1 MAEGYQRILTREQ
14 IKARM
19 LRDASILW
27 GKKGAPM
34 DGYDPLV
41 NMIIE
46 ACAAEAKRIHDD
58 IHMSQARMLSRM
70 AQMLTPEVSKGPH
83 PAHAVAH
90 SRPLDP
96 IFKVHPDTLF
106 YFNKKTENNTEDI
119 YFSPIQSFRLQDVA
133 VVCQASGN
141 RMELC
146 NQMQKE
152 VIIQAIGMQRIQT
165 RTLYVGLE
173 INPEIEELREL
184 GFFFDWQTE
193 DANEKNNCLKL
204 LPAANWYLNGKKL
217 NVRPGY
223 PELLQERS
231 NNPLDEY
238 NISSKAQHH
247 ALEIYKRNFVTIT
260 DTISVKDLEALV
272 QIPKDLKRVFSE
284 EEIAAFPENIVWL
297 QIDFPESFPIQAI
310 EKTFVQLN
318 CFPVLNRRLN
328 KISYRVQQF
337 VNIVP
342 LESNQYFFAVEDVQ
356 TQGGES
362 FFPHHSP
369 EPDREKTKTWALRMG
384 GVARFDSRDA
394 NAMLNYMLDLIRD
407 EAASFSAIG
416 YDVLASDIKSLLQ
429 IVSRL
434 KRKILAKP
442 DQRESIPY
450 LLINTN
456 RTGENIEVFFWST
469 NGMSGSEVP
478 TGTALISYNQGANFK
493 RNSTYLV
500 SRSFGGRDPLNDQE
514 SLFAY
519 REALMTRGRV
529 VTREDLRTICFSWL
543 GNDLKEVEIVN
554 GYKMG
559 DTHLQGIIRTI
570 DVWLTPAEGHIL
582 SREDCMDL
590 ETRLQNQSSGI
601 IPIRV
606 FREQE
611 DRDLVHYH

>member
-46 ACAAEAKRIHDD
+46 ACSAEAKRIHDD
-58 IHMSQARMLSRM
+58 IQMSQTRMLSRM

-96 IFKVHPDTLF
+96 TYKVHPDTLF
-106 YFNKKTENNTEDI
+106 YFNKKTDSHTEDI
-119 YFSPIQSFRLQDVA
+119 YFSPVQSFKLQDVEVA
-133 VVCQASGN
+133 CLANGN
-141 RMELC
+141 RVELC
-146 NQMQKE
+146 SQMQKE
-152 VIIQAIGMQRIQT
+152 VLIQAIGMQQIPS

-173 INPEIEELREL
+173 INPEIGALQEL

-193 DANEKNNCLKL
+193 DDNEKNNCLKL
-204 LPAANWYLNGKKL
+204 LPAANWYLNGEKL
-217 NVRPGY
+217 NIRPGY
-223 PELLQERS
+223 AELLQGKS

-238 NISSKAQHH
+238 NISAKAQHH
-247 ALEIYKRNFVTIT
+247 ALEIYKRNFITIT
-260 DTISVKDLEALV
+260 DAISVKELEEITH
-272 QIPKDLKRVFSE
+272 IPDDFRKVFTE

-297 QIDFPESFPIQAI
+297 QIDFPESFQIKAI
-310 EKTFVQLN
+310 EKTIVQVN

-328 KISYRVQQF
+328 KISYRVQQYI
-337 VNIVP
+337 NIVP
-342 LESNQYFFAVEDVQ
+342 LESSQYFFSVEDVQ
-356 TQGGES
+356 NNSGEP
-362 FFPHHSP
+362 FFQHQSL
-369 EPDREKTKTWALRMG
+369 EPDSNKSKTWALRTG
-384 GVARFDSRDA
+384 GVARFDTRDA
-394 NAMLNYMLDLIRD
+394 KAMLNYMLDLIRD

-442 DQRESIPY
+442 GQRESIPY
-450 LLINTN
+450 LIINTN
-456 RTGENIEVFFWST
+456 RTGENIEVYFWST
-469 NGMSGSEVP
+469 NGMNGSEVP

-493 RNSTYLV
+493 RNSTFLV
-500 SRSFGGRDPLNDQE
+500 SRSYGGRNPLNDQE

-543 GNDLKEVEIVN
+543 GNELKEVNIVN
-554 GYKMG
+554 GFKMG
-559 DTHLQGIIRTI
+559 DTNSQGIIRTI
-570 DVWLTPAEGHIL
+570 DVWLTPTEGHSL
-582 SREDCMDL
+582 GREDCLDL

-611 DRDLVHYH
+611 DRDLVRYH